1 MARNDAA
8 ARRQTYANE
17 MLDVEEAMVATDAPT
32 LSWQELFQLL
42 GVQTTGN
49 GVPVNVID
57 AAHACVHVATN
68 PAVEKLPH
76 TERIRALRAAAA
88 AHAVLMGR

>member
-8 ARRQTYANE
+8 ARRRTHENE
-17 MLDVEEAMVATDAPT
+17 MLDMEETMVETDAPP

-49 GVPVNVID
+49 GVPVNMTD
-57 AAHACVHVATN
+57 AANACVQVATN
-68 PAVEKLPH
+68 PAVQNLPH

>member
-1 MARNDAA
+1 MARNEAA
-8 ARRQTYANE
+8 ARRRTYEHE

-32 LSWQELFQLL
+32 LSWHDLFRLL

-49 GVPVNVID
+49 GVPVNMTD
-57 AAHACVHVATN
+57 AANACVHVATN

>member
-1 MARNDAA
+1 
-8 ARRQTYANE
+8 
-17 MLDVEEAMVATDAPT
+17 MLDMEEAMVETDAPT
-32 LSWQELFQLL
+32 LSWHDLFRLL

-49 GVPVNVID
+49 GVPVNMTNAIN
-57 AAHACVHVATN
+57 ACVHVATN

-88 AHAVLMGR
+88 AHAVLMER